1 MPPPPRVGKKK
12 KNKGVEAAAKLPSV
26 TKCRLRQLKLER
38 IKDYLLM
45 EEEFIEFHQKKENN
59 KKDEEESEESKK
71 IDQLRGLPMNVGNL
85 E

>member
-1 MPPPPRVGKKK
+1 MRKEIFIVTPI
-12 KNKGVEAAAKLPSV
+12 

-45 EEEFIEFHQKKENN
+45 EEEFVEFHQKKQANT
-59 KKDEEESEESKK
+59 KTTEEENEELKK
-71 IDQLRGLPMNVGNL
+71 IETLRGLPMNVGSL